1 MLSVF
6 PSLKYNSEQYYFG
19 LTEIGFEHFSKFN
32 LLIGII

>member
-1 MLSVF
+1 MLSIF

-19 LTEIGFEHFSKFN
+19 LAEIGFKCFSKFN